1 MSDVTP
7 EMRSHEEFRNGGFVS
22 VWLGNISDEDDLDD
36 YLADD
41 FPDDF
46 GFEIDP
52 EDGPEYDVAEPA
64 APVLELLEGFS
75 CYEDFWQEATN
86 AAKSAGW
93 EKASCALVFYNFAYE
108 GGEVSNDSPLSFIG
122 TFPFSGE
129 EENDEDAE

>member
-1 MSDVTP
+1 MP
-7 EMRSHEEFRNGGFVS
+7 EMRAHEEFRTGGFVS
-22 VWLGNISDEDDLDD
+22 IWLGNIADEDDLDD

-75 CYEDFWQEATN
+75 CYEEFWQEATN
-86 AAKSAGW
+86 AAKSLGW
-93 EKASCALVFYNFAYE
+93 EKASCALVFYAFAYE
-108 GGEVSNDSPLSFIG
+108 PDTTNDDSPLSFIG
-122 TFPFSGE
+122 TFPFSGGDDNDDE
-129 EENDEDAE
+129 E